1 MTQSRDHIMSMIEDQ
16 IYQKSRLMSELDVGM
31 QDLDKN
37 SAIKFLDLLEAN
49 QPGAEFLFGVSKYAT
64 SKPFRSLNRKL
75 LSAILKTSG
84 YNRIVTE
91 KDAGVRCRVT
101 LTEIKD
107 SIFSFE
113 CKVHSYL
120 NSYFGFDRLDHYI
133 VYDGVEVKLLRDLL
147 EECSYD
153 EIVTEFADIN
163 SLKAHEVPTYFCRV
177 DSNWGGIDENEEA
190 LQYIENESDAVDFFI
205 SQKDRR
211 QKLYMLLKILEN
223 DGYLITYDDFV
234 VEFDESF
241 TFDLEIDLEDQ

>member
-1 MTQSRDHIMSMIEDQ
+1 MVHSRERIMSMIEDQ
-16 IYQKSRLMSELDVGM
+16 IYQKSKLLSELNVGM
-31 QDLDKN
+31 QDLD
-37 SAIKFLDLLEAN
+37 SISVIKFLDLLEAN

-75 LSAILKTSG
+75 LSAILTTSG

-120 NSYFGFDRLDHYI
+120 NSYFGFDHLDHYI
-133 VYDGVEVKLLRDLL
+133 VYDGTKVELLRDML

-163 SLKAHEVPTYFCRV
+163 SLKAHEVPTYFCQV